1 MLPEAPTT
9 SQIAVVISQ
18 STGPAFLL
26 GVVAGLVSV
35 RVGRLERILD
45 RSRAMHSTSDTNP
58 KAKELLADLP
68 RLERRA
74 RLVNR
79 ALFFAATSGLVTTM
93 LIAVAFTCAFFAIEH
108 ERGVALLFIV
118 AVTLFALGILNF
130 MQEIRISLRRLDHFG

>member
-1 MLPEAPTT
+1 
-9 SQIAVVISQ
+9 
-18 STGPAFLL
+18 
-26 GVVAGLVSV
+26 
-35 RVGRLERILD
+35 
-45 RSRAMHSTSDTNP
+45 MHSTSDTNP

-74 RLVNR
+74 RLINR